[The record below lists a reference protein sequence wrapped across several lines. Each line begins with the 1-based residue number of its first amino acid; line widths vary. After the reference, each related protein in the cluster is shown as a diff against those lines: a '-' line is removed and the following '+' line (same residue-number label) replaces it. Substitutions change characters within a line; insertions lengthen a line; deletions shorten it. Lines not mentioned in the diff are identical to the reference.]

1 MSKQNEGSAAIHN
14 AVSELL
20 INGNVKGALALAN
33 CLHAPG
39 RSITASAATPPKREK
54 KVVIKTTKAK
64 VSLVKTTKATSSE
77 VKDKANEAKSSSK
90 VKSLKNKAVTQKRAK
105 VNGVSISYHNYSM
118 LQTVR
123 ELVNNGV
130 NGAEGLSST
139 EIAEYR
145 ECGETGGECSTILD
159 RLKTH
164 GLIGWRLVEVKKS
177 GEEEQSWPSRNFPSS
192 TKRREFALLG

>member
-14 AVSELL
+14 AVSQLL
-20 INGNVKGALALAN
+20 IDGNVKGALVLAN

-39 RSITASAATPPKREK
+39 RSITASAVTSPKREK
-54 KVVIKTTKAK
+54 KVVIKTTKASK
-64 VSLVKTTKATSSE
+64 VR
-77 VKDKANEAKSSSK
+77 DKANEAKHSSK
-90 VKSLKNKAVTQKRAK
+90 VKSLKRKAVTQKRAK

-145 ECGETGGECSTILD
+145 ACGETGSECSTILD

-177 GEEEQSWPSRNFPSS
+177 GEEPSWPSRNFPSS